1 MLDGLPIWAVFAVF
15 AAAALVI
22 AWAGVKI
29 TGVADRLADQTGM
42 GEAITGA
49 ILLGMTTSLSG
60 TVVSVVSALDG
71 DASLAFSNGI
81 GGIAAQT
88 FFLALADMIYRRANI
103 EHAAADIANV
113 FQAGLLLAMLSLPL
127 IAWAS
132 PEWSVLAVHPVSI
145 VLFLAYV
152 FGSRAGAK
160 IGENPMW
167 KPVRTKETRQEQPDE
182 ERQHGRAL
190 LPMALRFAGLAAVLG
205 LAGYVVSQC
214 APPMAQAM
222 GLSSTAIGALV
233 TATATS
239 LPELVTTLAAVRRGA
254 AQLAVGGIIGGNSF
268 DVLFLTLSDI
278 AYRDGSLYHAVGP
291 QDLFWI
297 MVSLLMTAIL
307 LMGLVAREKRGPGGI
322 GVESVLLI
330 VVYAGAVALQ
340 SVQG

>member
-1 MLDGLPIWAVFAVF
+1 MMAEFPLWAVFVAF

-22 AWAGVKI
+22 AWSGVRI
-29 TGVADRLADQTGM
+29 TGVADRLADQTGL
-42 GEAITGA
+42 GEAVTGA

-71 DASLAFSNGI
+71 RASLAFSNGI

-88 FFLALADMIYRRANI
+88 VFLALADMIYRRANI

-127 IAWAS
+127 MAWAT

-145 VLFLAYV
+145 LLFLVYV
-152 FGSRAGAK
+152 FGSRVGAR

-167 KPVRTKETRQEQPDE
+167 KPVRTRETRQEQPDE

-190 LPMALRFAGLAAVLG
+190 LPMAIRFAGLAAVLG
-205 LAGYVVSQC
+205 VAGFVVSQC
-214 APPMAQAM
+214 APPMATAL
-222 GLSSTAIGALV
+222 GLSATAIGALV
-233 TATATS
+233 TAVATS

-254 AQLAVGGIIGGNSF
+254 AQLAVGGIIGGNTF

-278 AYRDGSLYHAVGP
+278 VYRDGSLYHAVGP

-307 LMGLVAREKRGPGGI
+307 LLGLVARERSGPGGI

-330 VVYAGAVALQ
+330 VVYAAAVAI
-340 SVQG
+340 QGFQG